1 MHTYNWR
8 TDAASGE
15 FQAADLGAAIVRLV
29 SEKEWFAL
37 DTVRE
42 QHSVDDGAWL
52 YVTEDG
58 HEILRRGQMP

>member
-15 FQAADLGAAIVRLV
+15 FEAADLGAAIVRLV
-29 SEKEWFAL
+29 SEREWPAV
-37 DTVRE
+37 DTGRE
-42 QHSVDDGAWL
+42 QRAIDDGAWL

-58 HEILRRGQMP
+58 AEILRRGEMA